1 MWRRRSEYLSERMP
15 EKCHIECP
23 NIGQKDWQRIY
34 PNVCQKLSDI
44 FCELVS
50 DHSKKVSQKL
60 VQSWQK
66 GRLQSKIFSGSVLSA
81 TQLATDGTPK
91 KGARQRLVCDMRLL
105 HSSGRSSSLHKSFEK
120 GKIMMLWAC
129 LGYPSKT
136 WKGLKG
142 TGKGRF
148 FSCFWKEFTYVFKIF
163 TGKVKG
169 KGTAVMVK
177 FTANWIPKL
186 HGLRLSFITYVLSHM
201 ACCKIHRLWM
211 IVRLNLGMFHGPEV
225 YH

>member
-1 MWRRRSEYLSERMP
+1 MCVKNYQTFFVSWLRSLEESKPKTSSSSKEEDKGILP
-15 EKCHIECP
+15 
-23 NIGQKDWQRIY
+23 GY
-34 PNVCQKLSDI
+34 P
-44 FCELVS
+44 
-50 DHSKKVSQKL
+50 

-91 KGARQRLVCDMRLL
+91 KGARQRLVCDCCK
-105 HSSGRSSSLHKSFEK
+105 SGRSSSLHKSFEK

-148 FSCFWKEFTYVFKIF
+148 FSCFSKEFTYVFKIF

-186 HGLRLSFITYVLSHM
+186 HVLRPSFITYVYRTWLAAKS
-201 ACCKIHRLWM
+201 
-211 IVRLNLGMFHGPEV
+211 IVCGWSSDWTLGCFMVQRFIINHH
-225 YH
+225 Y